1 MGVQLVTAHSK
12 NHRYSVDKSW
22 IYTFLLLVSFL
33 NCQEKSNNVVFENV
47 TAESG
52 IDFEYT
58 FGDNSYENIMESS
71 GSGISILDYDQD
83 GFYDIYLLN
92 GTYLEGISRPDGKDN
107 IDATNKLFRNN
118 GDGTFSDVSR
128 QAGVDNPQWSMA
140 AGVADFDAD
149 GDPDI
154 YLANYGPNVFYLNNG
169 DGTFS
174 DVTEKLGLEGPQILN
189 GFTKWS
195 VSVAFIDYNQDR
207 LTDILVGNFLAFDPG
222 HRSAPD
228 PSIMPHPS
236 EYNGQATLL
245 YEQQKDGT
253 FKEVTEGS
261 GLFFPDSKCMGL
273 TVFDVDDDG
282 DIDIFQSNDHQP
294 NFLFQNTGNYF
305 EEVGVPSGVAV
316 NSEGSATGSMHG
328 TIGDINGDGLID
340 MLVTDLKYGS
350 LYRNTGAGVFED
362 ITFTSG
368 IATHF
373 KGIGGWAA
381 ALFDFDNDGDLDIF
395 SANGTA
401 EELIL
406 QPPLLLEND
415 GNGRFQNIGDKS
427 GSYFNEKHSGR
438 GAAVLDYDNDGDMDI
453 VVSHI
458 EPGSSAVLLQNQGG
472 NNNHW
477 IGLILLEPKDG
488 SSIVGTK
495 VMLTAG
501 DETLVRVYQRA
512 NGYLSSNDP
521 RIHFGLGKQQQI
533 ERIEVHWTNGEKDIL
548 KNIKSDQYLSIEKG
562 VGIIKL

>member
-1 MGVQLVTAHSK
+1 MTATSK
-12 NHRYSVDKSW
+12 NPLYSVPKAW
-22 IYTFLLLVSFL
+22 ICIFLLLAG
-33 NCQEKSNNVVFENV
+33 CSNGQDQPNTTVFENV
-47 TAESG
+47 TAQSG

-107 IDATNKLFRNN
+107 LNSTNKLFRNN

-128 QAGVDNPQWSMA
+128 QAGVDNSQWSMA

-149 GDPDI
+149 GDTDI

-174 DVTEKLGLEGPQILN
+174 DVTKKLALEGPQTLN

-195 VSVAFIDYNQDR
+195 VSVAFMDYNQDR
-207 LTDILVGNFLAFDPG
+207 LTDIVVGNFLAFDPD
-222 HRSAPD
+222 HRSTPD

-245 YEQQKDGT
+245 YEQQQDGT

-261 GLFFPDSKCMGL
+261 GLFFPESKCMGL
-273 TVFDVDDDG
+273 TAFDVDDDG
-282 DIDIFQSNDHQP
+282 DLDIFQSNDHQP
-294 NFLFQNTGNYF
+294 NFLFQNAGNYF
-305 EEVGVPSGVAV
+305 EEVGVLSGVAV

-328 TIGDINGDGLID
+328 TIGDVNGDGLVDI
-340 MLVTDLKYGS
+340 LVTDLKYGS
-350 LYRNTGAGVFED
+350 LYRNTGGGIFQD
-362 ITFTSG
+362 ITFASG
-368 IATHF
+368 IGSHF

-415 GNGRFQNIGDKS
+415 GNGRFHNIGKKS
-427 GSYFNEKHSGR
+427 GSYFQEKHSGR
-438 GAAVLDYDNDGDMDI
+438 GAAVLDYDNDGDMDVI
-453 VVSHI
+453 VSHI
-458 EPGSSAVLLQNQGG
+458 EPGAGAALLQNQVENG
-472 NNNHW
+472 NHW
-477 IGLILLEPKDG
+477 VGLTLLEPKDG

-495 VMLTAG
+495 VILTAG
-501 DETLVRVYQRA
+501 DEIFVRVSQGST
-512 NGYLSSNDP
+512 GYLSSSDP
-521 RIHFGLGKQQQI
+521 RLHFGLGKHHLI
-533 ERIEVHWTNGEKDIL
+533 ERIEVHWTNGEKDII
-548 KNIKSDQYLSIEKG
+548 KNIMSDQYLSIKKG
-562 VGIIKL
+562 FGIKKQ